1 MDFFR
6 PGPVVPKYF
15 GDISF
20 FHILITEKGQIYLK
34 VHFFKNF
41 KISKN
46 SGISINKY
54 EENCTKERITKLGY
68 IAHSHSLLNTES

>member
-20 FHILITEKGQIYLK
+20 FHILVTEKGQIYLK
-34 VHFFKNF
+34 VHFFKILKF
-41 KISKN
+41 PKTRE
-46 SGISINKY
+46 Y
-54 EENCTKERITKLGY
+54 P
-68 IAHSHSLLNTES
+68 